1 MEVLKYRVDGT
12 SEWKDIVGLQG
23 PQGPQGPQGEKG
35 EKGDVGPQGP
45 PGKDGVNEEFVMQ
58 AIEETLGSISSQ
70 LSELTT
76 VEEVE

>member
-23 PQGPQGPQGEKG
+23 K
-35 EKGDVGPQGP
+35 QGP
-45 PGKDGVNEEFVMQ
+45 PGKDGVSKEFVMQ

>member
-1 MEVLKYRVDGT
+1 MEVLKYRVDGN

-23 PQGPQGPQGEKG
+23 KQGPQGEKG

-45 PGKDGVNEEFVMQ
+45 PGKDGVSEEFVMQ

>member
-23 PQGPQGPQGEKG
+23 KQGPQGEKG

-45 PGKDGVNEEFVMQ
+45 PGKDGVSEEFVMQ